1 MSTNR
6 SLLFIGGGILA
17 LVVLAVAIVLLAE
30 ARGPSSFEAGS
41 PEEAMQR
48 YLAAWEERD
57 YEAAYGFFSEEI
69 RADATLDQYES
80 QARSYGEGNIGNG
93 ETATYIDD
101 AVGEGDEV
109 TLHLTVEQFYGDGG
123 LGGGGNSFRTQR
135 AIRMVREADGW
146 KIDEPLIGIEPAAS
160 FGEFPF

>member
-17 LVVLAVAIVLLAE
+17 LVVLAVAVVLLAE
-30 ARGPSSFEAGS
+30 ARGPTSFEAGS

-69 RADATLDQYES
+69 KADATLDQYES
-80 QARSYGEGNIGNG
+80 QARSYGEGYIGGG

-109 TLHLTVEQFYGDGG
+109 TLHLTVEQFYADGG
-123 LGGGGNSFRTQR
+123 PGGSSFRTQR
-135 AIRMVREADGW
+135 TVRMVREADGW
-146 KIDEPLIGIEPAAS
+146 KIDEPLIGIEPAAP

>member
-1 MSTNR
+1 
-6 SLLFIGGGILA
+6 
-17 LVVLAVAIVLLAE
+17 
-30 ARGPSSFEAGS
+30 
-41 PEEAMQR
+41 MQR

-69 RADATLDQYES
+69 KADATLDQYES
-80 QARSYGEGNIGNG
+80 QARSYGEGYIGGG

-109 TLHLTVEQFYGDGG
+109 TLHLTVEQFYADGG
-123 LGGGGNSFRTQR
+123 PGGSSFRTQR
-135 AIRMVREADGW
+135 TVRMVREADGW
-146 KIDEPLIGIEPAAS
+146 KIDEPLIGIEPAAP